1 VRLIKSLPLIKFVE
15 IPAITDYICAQ
26 VSEYGDSEYND
37 SKSIDMSS
45 FTEEDYER
53 CLAAVNLVCSIK
65 DGSVMSTAEW
75 M

>member
-26 VSEYGDSEYND
+26 YND